1 MGADAAVLVIDDESD
16 LLDLM
21 VETLNDSGYLAI
33 PAVGAQE
40 ATAALDAMRFQVVV
54 SDVMMPEVS
63 GLDLLDAVKRR
74 FQETEVVLVTGYATP
89 DTVAL
94 AWEKGASGF
103 LLKPFSTEQLVDAV
117 GRALERV
124 ELRLQS
130 WPVTPPLRSGRVSPG
145 ATRGL
150 APDSRESR

>member
-33 PAVGAQE
+33 PAGGAGE
-40 ATAALDAMRFQVVV
+40 ATAALEAMRFQVVV

-63 GLDLLDAVKRR
+63 GLDLLDVVKRR
-74 FQETEVVLVTGYATP
+74 CQETEVVLVTGYATP

-103 LLKPFSTEQLVDAV
+103 LVKPFSTDQLVEV
-117 GRALERV
+117 VSRALERA
-124 ELRLQS
+124 ELRRQS
-130 WPVTPPLRSGRVSPG
+130 WPVAMPLRPRRIWPR
-145 ATRGL
+145 A
-150 APDSRESR
+150 D